1 MDTYEAIAR
10 RASVR
15 RFAPE
20 PVGRE
25 QLARVLDAAVRAPN
39 HKLTE
44 PWRFVVL
51 TGGAARRFADLRRSH
66 RAGKFDDPAAPEAAA
81 KIEKTWREHLA
92 TPAFIVVLQ
101 RLDADVVRREEDFA
115 AVMMAIQNLMLAATA
130 DGLGTYLRT
139 GGILAN
145 AGVRQLAGAG
155 SDERIVGIV
164 SIGRPAAAPEASRRA
179 PASERTTWL
188 D

>member
-15 RFAPE
+15 RFAPG

-25 QLARVLDAAVRAPN
+25 QLARVLGAAVRAPN

-51 TGGAARRFADLRRSH
+51 TGGASRRFAELRRSH
-66 RAGKFDDPAAPEAAA
+66 RAKKFDDPASPEAAA
-81 KIEKTWREHLA
+81 KIEKTWREHLE

-101 RLDADVVRREEDFA
+101 RLDPDAVRREEDFA

-139 GGILAN
+139 GGILAQ
-145 AGVRQLAGAG
+145 AEVRQLAAAGA
-155 SDERIVGIV
+155 DERIVGIV
-164 SIGRPAAAPEASRRA
+164 SIGRPAAAPEPGKRT
-179 PASERTTWL
+179 PASDRTTWL